1 MLEYLETEPKDRKI
15 TPNDSMMVELSFYY
29 CDTAVDQNE
38 IFNGILR
45 RISVLQ
51 NLLIGIIPDMA
62 PSNNPPP
69 PPDNPP
75 PPPPA
80 NDGPFDDFGGMF
92 GWGGRRHRARR
103 DWARHN
109 PRQGAD
115 PLAWMG
121 GDDDAEQGRLAER
134 LAARREARRIVV

>member
-1 MLEYLETEPKDRKI
+1 MA
-15 TPNDSMMVELSFYY
+15 ELSFYY
-29 CDTAVDQNE
+29 SDTRVDQNE

-69 PPDNPP
+69 PPPPDNPP

-80 NDGPFDDFGGMF
+80 NPDRFDQMF
-92 GWGGRRHRARR
+92 GWRARAARRGRR
-103 DWARHN
+103 DWVRLEQAGQQ
-109 PRQGAD
+109 PRQPAAD

-121 GDDDAEQGRLAER
+121 GDDAVAEQEQLAER
-134 LAARREARRIVV
+134 MARREARYADRTVI

>member
-1 MLEYLETEPKDRKI
+1 
-15 TPNDSMMVELSFYY
+15 
-29 CDTAVDQNE
+29 
-38 IFNGILR
+38 
-45 RISVLQ
+45 
-51 NLLIGIIPDMA
+51 MA

-103 DWARHN
+103 DMNWARPP

-134 LAARREARRIVV
+134 LAARREARRTVV